1 MSWSLSVFQDSG
13 AGCCVG
19 GGDGAWAA
27 GGCVGGTCAG
37 ETSLLAGLIVMAVVE
52 AFVTRGILILWQAQM
67 EVEAA
72 VVMLVLWSL
81 VVMAVVEVFEPR

>member
-1 MSWSLSVFQDSG
+1 MSCSLSVFQDSG

-19 GGDGAWAA
+19 GGDGGLLVAVSE
-27 GGCVGGTCAG
+27 GGRWDCP
-37 ETSLLAGLIVMAVVE
+37 GLIVMAVVE
-52 AFVTRGILILWQAQM
+52 AFVPMCILILWQAQM
-67 EVEAA
+67 EAA

>member
-1 MSWSLSVFQDSG
+1 MVHGLLVAVSE
-13 AGCCVG
+13 G
-19 GGDGAWAA
+19 GRWD
-27 GGCVGGTCAG
+27 CP
-37 ETSLLAGLIVMAVVE
+37 GLIVMAVVE
-52 AFVTRGILILWQAQM
+52 AFVLRCILILWQAQM